1 MFEQFEVAIWFTKF
15 FFLESKV
22 RNRFTEKMFEQFEVA
37 IWLAKFFFL
46 VLKVRNWFT
55 EENV

>member
-1 MFEQFEVAIWFTKF
+1 MFEQFEVAIWFAKF
-15 FFLESKV
+15 FFLALKV
-22 RNRFTEKMFEQFEVA
+22 RNRFAEKMFEQFEVV
-37 IWLAKFFFL
+37 IWFTKFFFL

>member
-37 IWLAKFFFL
+37 IWFAKFFFL

>member
-37 IWLAKFFFL
+37 IWFTKFFFL
-46 VLKVRNWFT
+46 VLKVRNKFT
-55 EENV
+55 EEDV

>member
-37 IWLAKFFFL
+37 IWFTKFFFL
-46 VLKVRNWFT
+46 ESKVRNRFT
-55 EENV
+55 EKDV

>member
-1 MFEQFEVAIWFTKF
+1 MFEQFEVIIWFTKF

-22 RNRFTEKMFEQFEVA
+22 RNRFTEKMFEQFEVT
-37 IWLAKFFFL
+37 IWFTKFFFL

>member
-1 MFEQFEVAIWFTKF
+1 MFEQFDIVIWFTKF

-22 RNRFTEKMFEQFEVA
+22 RN
-37 IWLAKFFFL
+37 
-46 VLKVRNWFT
+46 WFT

>member
-1 MFEQFEVAIWFTKF
+1 MFEQFEVVIWFTKF

-37 IWLAKFFFL
+37 IWFTKFFFL
-46 VLKVRNWFT
+46 VLKVRNKFT
-55 EENV
+55 EEDV